1 MGAVGKAYKYRAL
14 VRNWAYITDKVGAKR
29 RIFHN
34 FLTFGLCGAA
44 IRVAMTRGRVFM
56 DGMLLNCP
64 NCQTRYVVPDSAIG
78 PQGRQVRCAN
88 CKHSWYQEAALEAF
102 ERPEPSFAATPESLP
117 RGMDDLPPPPQFS
130 AMAGAEAPDEPLRR
144 PRRNPARYWTMAA
157 LGFALLVAVVIG
169 SNAIYGWMGDGL
181 KLAEVDPPL
190 EIIPDANL
198 DRQTIVKD
206 GKETEYFAA
215 SGTIVNPTDEE
226 QPVPPLQIVLYD
238 AQGRKVFDWI
248 AKPKVNS
255 LPPGGRV
262 EFSDAQLDVPRSA
275 AKMDIYWSE

>member
-1 MGAVGKAYKYRAL
+1 MGK
-14 VRNWAYITDKVGAKR
+14 W

-34 FLTFGLCGAA
+34 FLTLCRCGAG
-44 IRVAMTRGRVFM
+44 IRVAKPRGRVFM
-56 DGMLLNCP
+56 GRMLLSCP
-64 NCQTRYVVPDSAIG
+64 NCNTRYLVPDSAIG

-88 CKHSWYQEAALEAF
+88 CKHSWFQEPSEEAF
-102 ERPEPSFAATPESLP
+102 ARPLPVLEPQTAGLAG
-117 RGMDDLPPPPQFS
+117 GMDDLPPPPQFS
-130 AMAGAEAPDEPLRR
+130 ALAGAEAADERLRR

>member
-1 MGAVGKAYKYRAL
+1 MGVAILRMAVL
-14 VRNWAYITDKVGAKR
+14 
-29 RIFHN
+29 
-34 FLTFGLCGAA
+34 
-44 IRVAMTRGRVFM
+44 M

-64 NCQTRYVVPDSAIG
+64 NCNARYVVPDSAIG
-78 PQGRQVRCAN
+78 PQGRQVRCAG
-88 CKHSWYQEAALEAF
+88 CKNSWFQEGAPDLF
-102 ERPEPSFAATPESLP
+102 ERPVEREPLSG
-117 RGMDDLPPPPQFS
+117 GMDDLPPPPQFA

-157 LGFALLVAVVIG
+157 LGFALLVALVIG

-238 AQGRKVFDWI
+238 AQGRKVFDWV
-248 AKPKVNS
+248 AKAKVNT